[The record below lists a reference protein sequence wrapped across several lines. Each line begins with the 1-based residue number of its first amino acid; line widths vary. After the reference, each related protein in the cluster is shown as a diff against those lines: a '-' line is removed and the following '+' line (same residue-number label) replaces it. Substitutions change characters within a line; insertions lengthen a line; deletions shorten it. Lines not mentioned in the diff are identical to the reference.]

1 MLRVSYTKV
10 KHAII
15 RRVPVWLWILIDFI
29 TKLDWIVELKNTGA
43 LVDPRLLQ
51 DSNVTVQCLLSYFL
65 LFILFLLI

>member
-15 RRVPVWLWILIDFI
+15 RRVPVCLWILIDFT
-29 TKLDWIVELKNTGA
+29 TKLDWIVELQNTGA
-43 LVDPRLLQ
+43 FVDPRLFQ
-51 DSNVTVQCLLSYFL
+51 DSNVMAQCLLSSFL